1 MLDCRAILVSGCVH
15 RIYLWRLHPQRQP
28 IGATAAIA
36 AIAATPSRF
45 AMSPSASSYGAAR
58 LRTLAL
64 EAECIVC
71 IGCWCLAGDGPEE
84 AIVIE
89 ELPFFFSGNSAEY
102 TSTVSLGGGPD
113 VFFTFTSAT
122 EVREGFF
129 FLKKKKSSI
138 LGMLN
143 DTDVELEQ
151 NVTASVDTCLS
162 SYDTE
167 IGIYTLSPS
176 GGLMLEVSNDDSS
189 FCPGEITRSRIEF
202 TFEAGV
208 QYFVVVVR
216 RK

>member
-28 IGATAAIA
+28 IGAIAAIA

-45 AMSPSASSYGAAR
+45 AISPSASSYGAAR

-122 EVREGFF
+122 EVSRIACDPRWTCTRRA
-129 FLKKKKSSI
+129 LLAVLMKSRTSPLALTRAGPYTI
-138 LGMLN
+138 QY
-143 DTDVELEQ
+143 LESTSSRMETWCSLQ
-151 NVTASVDTCLS
+151 LMMTAHSVTAAVTAA
-162 SYDTE
+162 
-167 IGIYTLSPS
+167 P
-176 GGLMLEVSNDDSS
+176 
-189 FCPGEITRSRIEF
+189 SRIIS
-202 TFEAGV
+202 TTM
-208 QYFVVVVR
+208 
-216 RK
+216 